1 MNDRRWSKRVKSAL
15 RVRSLR
21 PTVVNAVLAEVK
33 REETLGR
40 RPVSL
45 MRGQPDTET
54 HADVIEA
61 ACRALRSGRT
71 GYPDIRGEASLRRAA
86 ANKIERE
93 NGMKYDPDREILI
106 TDGATCGLAAA
117 LGAVVDS
124 GDEVLTPDP
133 IYDAYEGVI
142 GVWGAIPSRILSTIR
157 DGRYRFDRSALE
169 SAASPLTK
177 AILINSPWNPVGTVL
192 RREELREIV
201 DFAVEQDLVIICDE
215 IYDSYLYDGA
225 RHVSPV
231 SVDPRA
237 RERTIIVNS
246 LSKTYAMTGW
256 RVGYIAAPEPIC
268 SAMSLVLQ
276 QWSRGPAT
284 FVQDAAV
291 AALGLDDVWKRSIAA
306 EYQARRDQVVAA
318 LDDIPGVEPIVP
330 EGGLF
335 VMADIRSL
343 GVSSDYARGFLLRE
357 AEVAVIHGS
366 AYGPSGEGS
375 LRVSFAAGGK
385 TLETGLA
392 RLREGLLRLGDSRE
406 QLAVKSA
413 AETVLLRR

>member
-1 MNDRRWSKRVKSAL
+1 MNDRRWSKRLKSAL

-93 NGMKYDPDREILI
+93 NGVKYDPDREILI

-177 AILINSPWNPVGTVL
+177 AILINTPWNPVGTVL

-291 AALGLDDVWKRSIAA
+291 AALGLDDAWKRSIAA

-392 RLREGLLRLGDSRE
+392 RLRDGLLRLGDSRE